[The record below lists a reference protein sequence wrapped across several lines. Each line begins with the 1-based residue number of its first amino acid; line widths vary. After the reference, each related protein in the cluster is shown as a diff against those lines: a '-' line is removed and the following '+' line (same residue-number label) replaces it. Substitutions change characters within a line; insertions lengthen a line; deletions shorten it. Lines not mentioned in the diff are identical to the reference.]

1 MRKMKKINGY
11 LVVRFNDREKR
22 EYEGTGL
29 GNYGVIDAE
38 LYTGVLDVDRGVM
51 EYDSAE
57 TLAAQRS
64 RLEAYAKEH
73 GFEVVGTS
81 SDIASGLKF
90 DHRPGLLEFH
100 NEAVNGDVDILL
112 VCDLS
117 RLGRDLDR
125 TLQYWYLL
133 RDLGISVH
141 TANSGEVDLSVAA
154 MLRKIIE
161 Q

>member
-1 MRKMKKINGY
+1 MEQKKAWIYCRVAYNGP
-11 LVVRFNDREKR
+11 DS
-22 EYEGTGL
+22 T
-29 GNYGVIDAE
+29 E
-38 LYTGVLDVDRGVM
+38 L
-51 EYDSAE
+51 
-57 TLAAQRS
+57 LAAQRN

-100 NEAVNGDVDILL
+100 NEAVNGDVDIL
-112 VCDLS
+112 
-117 RLGRDLDR
+117 GGDLDW
-125 TLQYWYLL
+125 TLQYWFLL
-133 RDLGISVH
+133 REFNVGIH
-141 TANSGEVDLSVAA
+141 TANSGVVDLSVAA

>member
-1 MRKMKKINGY
+1 MEQKKAWIYCCVAHNGP
-11 LVVRFNDREKR
+11 
-22 EYEGTGL
+22 
-29 GNYGVIDAE
+29 
-38 LYTGVLDVDRGVM
+38 
-51 EYDSAE
+51 DSAE
-57 TLAAQRS
+57 LLAAQRN
-64 RLEAYAKEH
+64 RLKAYTKEH

-81 SDIASGLKF
+81 TDIVSGLKF
-90 DHRPGLLEFH
+90 DHRLSLLEFH
-100 NEAVNGDVDILL
+100 NEAVDGDVDILL
-112 VCDLS
+112 LCDLA

-133 RDLGISVH
+133 RDLDVSVH